1 MKMGLFGDYADI
13 NISIITIFEWDN
25 VISKDRTGQ
34 RAQNL
39 VLRSGLSG
47 VKDILVYV
55 RKISEFCGNG
65 QVFKSN

>member
-1 MKMGLFGDYADI
+1 MKMGLFGEADI
-13 NISIITIFEWDN
+13 NISTIAIFEWDS

-39 VLRSGLSG
+39 VLRSGLSE
-47 VKDILVYV
+47 VKDMLVYA
-55 RKISEFCGNG
+55 RKISELCGTG